1 MKKDSEDY
9 IENDDLKNEE
19 LKHFFEKDC
28 FDNSLECGI
37 DKSQSLAKKYWYFG
51 EWQALIEMDIEAFD
65 SKCEVAELYAM
76 KASAYQQLD
85 DLVESKKYYIL
96 ASELGCSNELIS
108 KLLIAGIHN
117 SLGKISALV
126 QDSEKVEYHFMAA
139 VSIEDNSDHEKLA
152 KPKRVFNEITRL
164 GLMQQA
170 GNILS
175 SELDDLSINAL
186 RPSEMKSKLATL
198 ASEIELINHQLKLS
212 YQKSQLYIINK
223 ESSLYRN
230 IDGSVNV
237 KELKKLS
244 PSQLGQ
250 DVWAL
255 EKNDFKKSGFFVEF
269 GATDGVLLSNTY
281 LLEKEFLW
289 DGICAEP
296 NPKFYKEL
304 KKNRSCTISN
314 ACISGNTGDIV
325 EFILANE
332 YGGIAESAKR
342 GKHKSKV
349 EAYEISNKSLHLKT
363 ISLDDFLQE
372 NNAPE
377 IIDYLSIDTEGS
389 EYEILSSFPFDKW
402 FVRCLSVEHN
412 FGEQRELIYKLL
424 SSLGYTRVAC
434 EWDDLYY
441 KS

>member
-1 MKKDSEDY
+1 M
-9 IENDDLKNEE
+9 
-19 LKHFFEKDC
+19 
-28 FDNSLECGI
+28 
-37 DKSQSLAKKYWYFG
+37 
-51 EWQALIEMDIEAFD
+51 
-65 SKCEVAELYAM
+65 
-76 KASAYQQLD
+76 
-85 DLVESKKYYIL
+85 
-96 ASELGCSNELIS
+96 
-108 KLLIAGIHN
+108 
-117 SLGKISALV
+117 
-126 QDSEKVEYHFMAA
+126 
-139 VSIEDNSDHEKLA
+139 
-152 KPKRVFNEITRL
+152 
-164 GLMQQA
+164 
-170 GNILS
+170 
-175 SELDDLSINAL
+175 
-186 RPSEMKSKLATL
+186 
-198 ASEIELINHQLKLS
+198 
-212 YQKSQLYIINK
+212 
-223 ESSLYRN
+223 
-230 IDGSVNV
+230 
-237 KELKKLS
+237 
-244 PSQLGQ
+244 
-250 DVWAL
+250 WAL